1 MFLNSLIVAYK
12 LQFALLCSVEI
23 TLANIIISDKQ
34 LTKQGCMLEFSNPPP
49 KKKEKKKRVMVCGH
63 FQFPFSFYFMPNIKL
78 ILI

>member
-34 LTKQGCMLEFSNPPP
+34 LTKQGCMLEFSNPPQ
-49 KKKEKKKRVMVCGH
+49 KKKKKKKSYGLR
-63 FQFPFSFYFMPNIKL
+63 PFSISILFLFYAQY
-78 ILI
+78 